1 MSRDKVFLKP
11 HTSEI
16 NNNKDYTMAFDN
28 VIKEQLKLV
37 ETYLLEFCEVN
48 GIPESELK
56 NHLVVA
62 RYLSD
67 NSVMAVNVDDQR
79 DVKFGTRIK
88 VLHEEKESFDI
99 EFTFEIE
106 IFGEFLEHKDK
117 FPKTLK
123 RIEENGGNIA
133 ITSRE

>member
-1 MSRDKVFLKP
+1 
-11 HTSEI
+11 
-16 NNNKDYTMAFDN
+16 MASDN

-62 RYLSD
+62 RCLSD
-67 NSVMAVNVDDQR
+67 YSVMAVNVDDQR

-88 VLHEEKESFDI
+88 VLHEEKES
-99 EFTFEIE
+99 FEIE

>member
-1 MSRDKVFLKP
+1 
-11 HTSEI
+11 
-16 NNNKDYTMAFDN
+16 MAFDN

-88 VLHEEKESFDI
+88 VLHEEKEPFDI
-99 EFTFEIE
+99 EFTFEIGV
-106 IFGEFLEHKDK
+106 FGEFLEHKDK

-123 RIEENGGNIA
+123 RIEKKWRKYCNYFER
-133 ITSRE
+133 ITKCSKKLLLFLEKFKTRIT

>member
-1 MSRDKVFLKP
+1 M
-11 HTSEI
+11 T
-16 NNNKDYTMAFDN
+16 FDN

-56 NHLVVA
+56 NHLVVT

-88 VLHEEKESFDI
+88 VFHEEKEPFDVK
-99 EFTFEIE
+99 FEIGV
-106 IFGEFLEHKDK
+106 FGEFLEHKDK